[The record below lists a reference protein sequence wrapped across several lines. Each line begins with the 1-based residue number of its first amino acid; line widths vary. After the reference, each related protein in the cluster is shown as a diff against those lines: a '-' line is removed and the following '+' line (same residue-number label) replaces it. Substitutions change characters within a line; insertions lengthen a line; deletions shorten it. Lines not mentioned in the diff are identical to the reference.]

1 MKNKLK
7 FPVLSL
13 LLVGILACSGESGE
27 ASGVEGKK
35 KLLDDKKTE
44 LKTLESEI
52 SLLKEEL
59 LILDPPKEKEALLVK
74 TVTAVN
80 QDFTRFTD
88 VQASVMSDDMVYA
101 SSELGGRI
109 VTLNVREGQY
119 VKKGSLIATVDMQA
133 IIDQKEE
140 LETGIGLAKDIYER
154 QSRLWDQKIGTELQF
169 LQAKNSFERLE
180 KSLKG
185 FSTQLA
191 KANIYAPMS
200 GVVDKEFL
208 QAGEMSS
215 PGAPIVQMFNPNN
228 LIIVADVPESYLG
241 KIKRGQRVDVSFPA
255 LGENVNKPVS
265 LVGRTIDPS
274 NRTFKVEV
282 NSNNMGGKLKPN
294 LLAEISFKDFFQ
306 KDALSVNL
314 SLVQEEVSGRKYV
327 YIAERRRDKLIAR
340 KSYITIGETSQGD
353 ALVESGLKAGDKVI
367 TEGAR
372 SVSDGVTVKELMN

>member
-241 KIKRGQRVDVSFPA
+241 KIKR
-255 LGENVNKPVS
+255 VS

-327 YIAERRRDKLIAR
+327 YIAERSGDKLIAR